1 MFDAQYF
8 MSTFT
13 GNKKLNGLDAMIME
27 SNQKR
32 QYLEKAFRE
41 YIKRGLDVNEFQYKI
56 YEDLGFGPNDLLD
69 NDRIELKEN
78 VERMVRGIW

>member
-8 MSTFT
+8 MSTFI
-13 GNKKLNGLDAMIME
+13 GNKKLNGFDAMIME
-27 SNQKR
+27 SDQKR

-56 YEDLGFGPNDLLD
+56 YEDLGFGSNDLLD
-69 NDRIELKEN
+69 DDRIELKRN
-78 VERMVRGIW
+78 VERMIRGIW

>member
-13 GNKKLNGLDAMIME
+13 GNKKLNGFDAMIIE
-27 SNQKR
+27 SDQKR
-32 QYLEKAFRE
+32 QYLEKAVRE

-56 YEDLGFGPNDLLD
+56 YEDVGFGPND
-69 NDRIELKEN
+69 
-78 VERMVRGIW
+78 